1 MALPQKWLI
10 ANGLVIQ
17 CLLSDR
23 MKKQMFTADATQQV
37 IKVHL
42 FRANGDNERRKHGG
56 QDGEHDKAAS
66 IKQE

>member
-1 MALPQKWLI
+1 
-10 ANGLVIQ
+10 
-17 CLLSDR
+17 

-56 QDGEHDKAAS
+56 QDGEHD
-66 IKQE
+66 IYHPERRLRNT